1 MALSVLFET
10 GTPSMADKAN
20 TYYDAK
26 IMDFYR
32 SIPSTRDKTVF
43 LGGQPDYYYAAAA
56 KAGDTW
62 FAGIVNSV
70 ISDTVSID
78 LSFLGSGEYDAEIF
92 TDTGSNGK
100 DVARE
105 VRTVTAGTT
114 LTFDLRE
121 NGGVAIRFMKKA

>member
-1 MALSVLFET
+1 M
-10 GTPSMADKAN
+10 
-20 TYYDAK
+20 
-26 IMDFYR
+26 
-32 SIPSTRDKTVF
+32 
-43 LGGQPDYYYAAAA
+43 
-56 KAGDTW
+56 
-62 FAGIVNSV
+62 NSV